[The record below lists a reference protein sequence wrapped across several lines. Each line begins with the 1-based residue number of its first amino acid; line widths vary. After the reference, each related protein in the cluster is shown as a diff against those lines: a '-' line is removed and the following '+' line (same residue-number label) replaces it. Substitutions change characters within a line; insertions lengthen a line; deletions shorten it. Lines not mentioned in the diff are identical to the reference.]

1 MLVTRVFVIL
11 IHMKENFEQSLVQA
25 NELVKKYRD
34 TDTEKEE
41 NSVIAEMEKLIKN
54 SVKKG
59 IWEEETASNVFLLQ
73 KKKSDVVKELHEK
86 FQEIDQERPVDGFSE
101 GEQRNVVWNKQ
112 AHSAMAVL
120 PSGKSVRVSVG
131 ELLTDG
137 EWGLDYTLS
146 GDIPRDIRKRF
157 IVAEARRKILALA
170 DEQILETERIK
181 EVKNKT
187 KYTPY
192 GNMFSEK
199 DIMEHKTGFI
209 AEKLVK
215 TFFEK
220 NIIDHGLPM
229 TLEEVDIEKD
239 VEKKID
245 FILHLSFK
253 RHDRGVGVMEV
264 KQHDRGVGEA
274 EVKDGEDIGIQ
285 LTVDPSEETHK
296 RKEGQIERVKKNMSS
311 TGVDNIVLVTIPMKY
326 LGGSIN
332 LWKEQGMRPGGPMRA
347 WEASR
352 QEKIFHG
359 VLQKLFP
366 ENEIADMWEEIRKAL

>member
-1 MLVTRVFVIL
+1 MY
-11 IHMKENFEQSLVQA
+11 MKENFEQSLVQA

-41 NSVIAEMEKLIKN
+41 KAVISDMEKLIKS

-86 FQEIDQERPVDGFSE
+86 FQEIDQEKPVDGFSE
-101 GEQRNVVWNKQ
+101 GEQRNVIWNKQ

-157 IVAEARRKILALA
+157 AAAEARRKILSLA

-181 EVKNKT
+181 EIKNKT

-199 DIMEHKTGFI
+199 DIMEYKTGFI

-229 TLEEVDIEKD
+229 TLEEVDIERD

-245 FILHLSFK
+245 FILHLTFK
-253 RHDRGVGVMEV
+253 RYDRGVGIEEI
-264 KQHDRGVGEA
+264 KN
-274 EVKDGEDIGIQ
+274 GEDIGIQ
-285 LTVDPSEETHK
+285 LTVDSSEETQK
-296 RKEGQIERVKKNMSS
+296 RKESQIERVKKNISNV
-311 TGVDNIVLVTIPMKY
+311 GVDDIVLVTIPMKY

-332 LWKEQGMRPGGPMRA
+332 LWKDQGMRPGGPMRS